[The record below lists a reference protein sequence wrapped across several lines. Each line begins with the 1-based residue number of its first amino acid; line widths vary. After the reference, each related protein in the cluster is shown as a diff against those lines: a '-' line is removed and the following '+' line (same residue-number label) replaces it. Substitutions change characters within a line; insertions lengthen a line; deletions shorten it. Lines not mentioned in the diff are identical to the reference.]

1 MNLDKIFSSHIKRE
15 GLAAIVYFIQLIIMF
30 LLIFSNKKFN
40 SLFVVILIIAFFC
53 FPLRQVYKVF
63 SLIQFKSNCEN
74 KLLNNK
80 KFSVFFNGKDYT
92 LMDEYIIDYKN
103 MKLLFY
109 KDINKIKKRNGIN
122 NILTKHPESIEII
135 EIYTNSN
142 LEKYAL
148 ISRIYNKPNISKQ
161 YYYENL
167 YEYLKS
173 KNSNL

>member
-1 MNLDKIFSSHIKRE
+1 
-15 GLAAIVYFIQLIIMF
+15 
-30 LLIFSNKKFN
+30 
-40 SLFVVILIIAFFC
+40 
-53 FPLRQVYKVF
+53 
-63 SLIQFKSNCEN
+63 
-74 KLLNNK
+74 
-80 KFSVFFNGKDYT
+80 
-92 LMDEYIIDYKN
+92 MDEYIIDYKN

-109 KDINKIKKRNGIN
+109 KDINKIKKRNGIS